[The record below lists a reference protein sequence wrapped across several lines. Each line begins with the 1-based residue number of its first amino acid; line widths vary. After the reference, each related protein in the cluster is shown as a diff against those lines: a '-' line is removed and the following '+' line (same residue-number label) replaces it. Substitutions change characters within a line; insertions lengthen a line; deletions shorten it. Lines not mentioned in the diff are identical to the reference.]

1 MGGQNCGTRFLAIF
15 HFVYM
20 EASRKSH
27 FFHLEPAQQKVCGGL
42 ADRVIK
48 KIPGKDI
55 IENVIFRLLWY
66 TYPTS
71 DKE

>member
-27 FFHLEPAQQKVCGGL
+27 SFHLEPAQPKVCGGL

-48 KIPGKDI
+48 KIPGPSPLSLI
-55 IENVIFRLLWY
+55 FSFSAVVIA
-66 TYPTS
+66 
-71 DKE
+71 